1 MFSLVCRPCQ
11 AMRSRALRTDRHD
24 DRKTFKHAA
33 PSVFPVL
40 AACVF
45 SCLSSGSI
53 CSVCRRSQGHLSRDL
68 AAWRSSA
75 QAEIVSRQTSDAFK
89 TNNWSSVTHTMCPSP
104 SSCRSSID
112 GCTKEKRINCQPSK
126 STGLVKVK
134 VDMVSQDMVRS
145 AHGHFNQRKNKE
157 NNG

>member
-45 SCLSSGSI
+45 SCLSR
-53 CSVCRRSQGHLSRDL
+53 RRSVNEDFLT
-68 AAWRSSA
+68 SSFLCPQFSTA
-75 QAEIVSRQTSDAFK
+75 RISLLFVFSWLRAVRKRTRRKRENPLTDRTVRQF
-89 TNNWSSVTHTMCPSP
+89 
-104 SSCRSSID
+104 SCRQALE
-112 GCTKEKRINCQPSK
+112 TEKTMERYDVDTEFVWSCRTPCH
-126 STGLVKVK
+126 LVAMKK
-134 VDMVSQDMVRS
+134 TCPT
-145 AHGHFNQRKNKE
+145 
-157 NNG
+157 